1 MQSVKTLA
9 AYLQAHPTVSRVI
22 TCDQK
27 VGERWSIEL
36 YSDSDWAGCLET
48 RRSTDSHLAIVAG
61 AVVTC
66 TTQTQPG
73 LPAKLFF
80 LTVFFKLKMV
90 FFWGLPARHVHSQ
103 QNKKIG
109 LINPKKGEGNTNC
122 NKKCLTKQS
131 ACIFFSSGSRQ

>member
-80 LTVFFKLKMV
+80 FQPFFL
-90 FFWGLPARHVHSQ
+90 
-103 QNKKIG
+103 N
-109 LINPKKGEGNTNC
+109 
-122 NKKCLTKQS
+122 
-131 ACIFFSSGSRQ
+131 